1 MDLDEAREGELQQ
14 EHAIEVGAREAAR
27 RVGHDAQRIGMAGG
41 EQQRERHIVGGP
53 FVLEL
58 AQQWGLRLDPVEAHA
73 HGLVLLEDRRQR
85 VVAVLGILVV
95 AVRAGAA
102 LDAAAT
108 APEVGLALELRV
120 ERELEVGEAVERDA
134 RQHQLLA
141 RFGDELGGVG
151 DAIGFGDEP
160 ARDRIAVDAL
170 GDVVIHGRKYIPPLS
185 SGEVA
190 R

>member
-1 MDLDEAREGELQQ
+1 M
-14 EHAIEVGAREAAR
+14 
-27 RVGHDAQRIGMAGG
+27 
-41 EQQRERHIVGGP
+41 
-53 FVLEL
+53 
-58 AQQWGLRLDPVEAHA
+58 
-73 HGLVLLEDRRQR
+73 LLEDRRQR

-102 LDAAAT
+102 LDAAAA
-108 APEVGLALELRV
+108 APEVGFALELRV

-141 RFGDELGGVG
+141 RRSDELGSVG

-170 GDVVIHGRKYIPPLS
+170 GDVVIHGGS
-185 SGEVA
+185 
-190 R
+190 